1 MKSYVVAKPLPRL
14 KGEVP
19 ATAGGEVTFP
29 NRYVTDN
36 TTSRATLIYGCASR
50 MATHTTRCASENAV
64 FAPHSNIWWGVNKF
78 CRILNEPPNGFGGE
92 HPRGEN
98 SYPKHIP
105 FAETRNNIDNIVRG
119 VITLQYAIKPL
130 ALGESSGLKH
140 LKQLPINIRSPARS
154 LQCSIRT
161 GRRRTAFLCSFL
173 FPKRKRVPLVPTPV
187 HQTACIL
194 RRSRGFS
201 K

>member
-29 NRYVTDN
+29 NRYDIDN

-50 MATHTTRCASENAV
+50 MATHITRYASENAV
-64 FAPHSNIWWGVNKF
+64 FAPHSNIWWGVN
-78 CRILNEPPNGFGGE
+78 CTAESQMSRLSGFGGE

-105 FAETRNNIDNIVRG
+105 FAETRNCIDNIARG
-119 VITLQYAIKPL
+119 VITLQ
-130 ALGESSGLKH
+130 
-140 LKQLPINIRSPARS
+140 
-154 LQCSIRT
+154 
-161 GRRRTAFLCSFL
+161 
-173 FPKRKRVPLVPTPV
+173 
-187 HQTACIL
+187 
-194 RRSRGFS
+194 
-201 K
+201 